1 MWQRC
6 SGPPGKFSFFV
17 KRAVKVA
24 RGLHP
29 GLKQALPFWSVP
41 NGIIITICMNVCI
54 YMYMHTSPNTPG
66 ASDDYPVSI
75 RGLGKRPG

>member
-6 SGPPGKFSFFV
+6 SGTPGKFSFFV
-17 KRAVKVA
+17 KRVVKVA

-41 NGIIITICMNVCI
+41 NGIIITICMNDVYI
-54 YMYMHTSPNTPG
+54 YVYAYITQHPRR
-66 ASDDYPVSI
+66 I
-75 RGLGKRPG
+75 R